1 MINLLTVCTGNIC
14 RSPYAERLLQ
24 AGLDSLHPG
33 QFNVTSAGTM
43 AMLGHEMDRRS
54 SERLIAAGGDPTG
67 HQPRVLHNV
76 MDVPYDI
83 VFAMA
88 EEHRADAVKESPR
101 MLKRAY
107 SIMMFAELFDM
118 LAADPASQ
126 LVRGGDPAS
135 VSKRWKGIGVLASR
149 VRSRIPL
156 EDVTKFDVP
165 DPYKLE
171 DDAYDRMESAL
182 KPAIYRIL
190 ATEELVSAQ
199 DPGGH

>member
-24 AGLDSLHPG
+24 AGFEALHPG

-43 AMLGHEMDRRS
+43 AMLGHEMDSRS

-88 EEHRADAVKESPR
+88 EEHRAEAVKESPR

-107 SIMMFAELFDM
+107 SIMMFAELFDL
-118 LAADPASQ
+118 LAADPASK
-126 LVRGGDPAS
+126 LVRGGDPEN
-135 VSKRWKGIGVLASR
+135 VSERWKGVGILASR
-149 VRSRIPL
+149 LRSRIPL
-156 EDVTKFDVP
+156 EDINKFDVP
-165 DPYKLE
+165 DPYKRE
-171 DDAYDRMESAL
+171 DGAYDQMEAAL

-190 ATEELVSAQ
+190 ATEELVSSQ
-199 DPGGH
+199 DPAGR